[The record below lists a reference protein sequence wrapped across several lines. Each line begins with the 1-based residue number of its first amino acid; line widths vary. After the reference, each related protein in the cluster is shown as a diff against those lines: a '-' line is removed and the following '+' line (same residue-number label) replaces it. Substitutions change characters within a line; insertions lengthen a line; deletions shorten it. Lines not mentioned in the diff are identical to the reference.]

1 MVNIAEIGTK
11 VMSGLNYSSLT
22 KYANNPKQFE
32 ATLKNLKALKMPEPP
47 KADVFILA
55 TKDKPVLDIPKT
67 FAKEPP
73 LWKKVIGKIFG

>member
-1 MVNIAEIGTK
+1 MVNIAKITTKAMSEIKCG
-11 VMSGLNYSSLT
+11 SLT
-22 KYANNPKQFE
+22 KYANNPKQFD
-32 ATLKNLKALKMPEPP
+32 ATLKNLKALKMPEAP
-47 KADVFILA
+47 KADVFNLA